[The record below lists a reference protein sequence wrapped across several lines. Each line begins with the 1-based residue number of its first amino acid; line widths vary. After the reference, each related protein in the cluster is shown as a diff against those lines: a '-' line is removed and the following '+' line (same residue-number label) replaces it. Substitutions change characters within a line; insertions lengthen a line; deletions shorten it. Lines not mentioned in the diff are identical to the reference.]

1 MMKLPSG
8 EKVTMSGNDPTV
20 ICLISAKSLVLNT
33 THFYQMFGDDN
44 FYKTLPPG
52 FEPLVEPCKE
62 SHARALRIAMGQ
74 EEDPCSGCTT
84 IRQAL
89 DKSINA
95 LGKQLHAVYRVD
107 PDVLQP
113 LKQYFC
119 ARLNANKHP
128 NE

>member
-1 MMKLPSG
+1 MQ
-8 EKVTMSGNDPTV
+8 
-20 ICLISAKSLVLNT
+20 LVLNT

-62 SHARALRIAMGQ
+62 SHGRALRIAMGQ

-89 DKSINA
+89 DKSVNA

-119 ARLNANKHP
+119 ARLKQEIREVVLYYKDAENNSRVLRF
-128 NE
+128 

>member
-1 MMKLPSG
+1 MQ
-8 EKVTMSGNDPTV
+8 
-20 ICLISAKSLVLNT
+20 LVLNT

-119 ARLNANKHP
+119 ARLKQEIREVVLYYKDAEKTAEAEGRERH
-128 NE
+128 